1 MKLSKETEKVLQ
13 ELIMIYEENSGDLYI
28 TYEDVRLSKCH
39 NYEFALN
46 RLKKFGSLD
55 EYKSDILG
63 NVKIVLS

>member
-46 RLKKFGSLD
+46 RLKKFGFLD

>member
-1 MKLSKETEKVLQ
+1 
-13 ELIMIYEENSGDLYI
+13 MIYEENSGDLYI

-46 RLKKFGSLD
+46 RLKKFGFLD
-55 EYKSDILG
+55 EYKPDILG